1 MDSNGINLLRTQSVL
16 SQEELAFLERFRVIS
31 GMIIA
36 VVLGIGIFVGGAYL
50 AAKFQYDRLEER
62 RVTLARS
69 ITAQAKKQILLLSLQ
84 DRIPIIQKTI
94 EAQYPWD
101 TVVENLV
108 SVVRPPFLKTLVIGD
123 NNLLAITAQADSL
136 EDVEVMVKEILKQ
149 TTEKKIRSPY
159 ISSMQ
164 VSHNGKIDIN
174 FSFIP
179 IF

>member
-108 SVVRPPFLKTLVIGD
+108 SVVRLGNEVQVKSRDIALSVQLAPPKVVFVELK
-123 NNLLAITAQADSL
+123 
-136 EDVEVMVKEILKQ
+136 
-149 TTEKKIRSPY
+149 
-159 ISSMQ
+159 
-164 VSHNGKIDIN
+164 
-174 FSFIP
+174 
-179 IF
+179 